1 MTNVESFGTVR
12 PMSNDLELQ
21 RLLALVSIGQLP
33 SRYAFAVDSRN
44 MDDVVALYVDD
55 ATRPDM
61 EGSGREALRDHFER
75 VLHSFY
81 RTMHQIL
88 GHQIDLVDADHAT
101 GKVYCRA
108 EHEVGDKWVV
118 ATICYFDFYE
128 RRDGVWY
135 FASRT
140 PHLLYRHT
148 LADKPSTPFVW
159 GRDRASLETIPG
171 IFPSWAEYWS
181 KVDEATI
188 TALTSEP
195 TP

>member
-1 MTNVESFGTVR
+1 VAIGASCMVTA
-12 PMSNDLELQ
+12 MSDDLDLL
-21 RLLALVSIGQLP
+21 RLSALVEIGQLP

-44 MDDVVALYVDD
+44 MEDLVALYVDD
-55 ATRPDM
+55 VTRSDV
-61 EGSGREALRDHFER
+61 EGSGRGPLRDHFER
-75 VLHSFY
+75 VLHSYY

-88 GHQIDLVDADHAT
+88 GHQIDLADADHAT

-108 EHEVGDKWVV
+108 EHEIGEKWLV
-118 ATICYFDFYE
+118 AAICYFDDYE

-135 FASRT
+135 FARRT
-140 PHLLYRHT
+140 IHLLYRHT
-148 LADKPSTPFVW
+148 LVDGPSSPFVF

-171 IFPSWAEYWS
+171 IYPSWAVYWS

-188 TALTSEP
+188 AALTNEA